1 MSIMRSSQ
9 FINKRGTFFS
19 PTGSWTWSA
28 ETESLCATTGLRC
41 PYLILNV
48 LCPGRQGMPEG
59 IKGTKMFQ
67 NNAKFHLP
75 FIRSKLCFCR
85 PSNKEWEASI
95 ATVEQKQLWKNSF
108 LEDLEATATTAT
120 ATHRLP
126 MAVAITATPQK
137 TMNHNNNSNSRLNNN
152 NQHQVVGGLTPR
164 DTTMPKTM
172 PKIRVEISKQKRKR
186 LHSTMNKNTQ
196 SISNDK
202 QIDKKYLF
210 FSYYLLYS
218 THVPSAT
225 PKKDFSIWSS
235 SLHELI
241 HYYYIVSKGYLT
253 KQKVWNRLL
262 FNSF

>member
-48 LCPGRQGMPEG
+48 IRPGRQGMPEG

-75 FIRSKLCFCR
+75 FIKSMLCFCR

-137 TMNHNNNSNSRLNNN
+137 TM
-152 NQHQVVGGLTPR
+152 
-164 DTTMPKTM
+164 
-172 PKIRVEISKQKRKR
+172 PKIRVKISKQKRKR

-202 QIDKKYLF
+202 QIDKKIFIFLLLLT
-210 FSYYLLYS
+210 LLY
-218 THVPSAT
+218 TC
-225 PKKDFSIWSS
+225 PKCYTKERLFYMEFKLAWINTLL
-235 SLHELI
+235 LHC
-241 HYYYIVSKGYLT
+241 VKGLPNQT
-253 KQKVWNRLL
+253 KGLK
-262 FNSF
+262 

>member
-48 LCPGRQGMPEG
+48 TRPGRQGMPEG

-75 FIRSKLCFCR
+75 FIKSMLCFCR

-108 LEDLEATATTAT
+108 LDLEATATTAT

-152 NQHQVVGGLTPR
+152 NQHQVVGGHTPR

-172 PKIRVEISKQKRKR
+172 PKIRVKISKQKRKR

-202 QIDKKYLF
+202 QIDKKIFIFLLLLT
-210 FSYYLLYS
+210 LLY
-218 THVPSAT
+218 TC
-225 PKKDFSIWSS
+225 PKCYTKERLFYMEFKLAWINTLL
-235 SLHELI
+235 LHC
-241 HYYYIVSKGYLT
+241 VKGLPNQT
-253 KQKVWNRLL
+253 KGLK
-262 FNSF
+262 